1 MKVKVAENTNNP
13 LADKGLAIMPLT
25 GSIVIVN
32 NKIDRLTISMYRL
45 ITNAILHD
53 ESPITLATEIQDFWE
68 CEAETLY
75 DNTLINH
82 REFENSIMRICSI
95 IKRCQDDLGVTF

>member
-1 MKVKVAENTNNP
+1 MKVKANTNNP

-32 NKIDRLTISMYRL
+32 NKIDRLTVSMYRL

-53 ESPITLATEIQDFWE
+53 ESPITLVTEIQDFWE

-75 DNTLINH
+75 DNVLINH
-82 REFENSIMRICSI
+82 REFEQSIMRICSI
-95 IKRCQDDLGVTF
+95 IKRCQDDLGVKF

>member
-1 MKVKVAENTNNP
+1 MNVKVTENTYNP

-32 NKIDRLTISMYRL
+32 NKIDRLTVSMYRL

-53 ESPITLATEIQDFWE
+53 ESPITLATEIRDFWE

-82 REFENSIMRICSI
+82 REFEHSIMRICSI
-95 IKRCQDDLGVTF
+95 IKRSQDDLGVTF

>member
-1 MKVKVAENTNNP
+1 MKATANTNNP

-32 NKIDRLTISMYRL
+32 NKIDRLTVSMYRL

-75 DNTLINH
+75 DNTLITH
-82 REFENSIMRICSI
+82 REFEQSIMRICSI

>member
-1 MKVKVAENTNNP
+1 MKVKENANKP

-32 NKIDRLTISMYRL
+32 NKIDRLTIAMYRL
-45 ITNAILHD
+45 ITNAVLHD
-53 ESPITLATEIQDFWE
+53 ASPLTLATEIKDFWE
-68 CEAETLY
+68 CEAQTLY

-82 REFENSIMRICSI
+82 REFEHSIMRICCI
-95 IKRCQDDLGVTF
+95 IKRCQNDLGVTTD

>member
-1 MKVKVAENTNNP
+1 MKVKVTENTNNP

-32 NKIDRLTISMYRL
+32 NKIDRLTIAMYRL
-45 ITNAILHD
+45 ITNAVLHD
-53 ESPITLATEIQDFWE
+53 ESPITLASEIQDFWE

-75 DNTLINH
+75 DNSKINH
-82 REFENSIMRICSI
+82 REFEQSIMRICGI
-95 IKRCQDDLGVTF
+95 IKKCQQDLGVTF